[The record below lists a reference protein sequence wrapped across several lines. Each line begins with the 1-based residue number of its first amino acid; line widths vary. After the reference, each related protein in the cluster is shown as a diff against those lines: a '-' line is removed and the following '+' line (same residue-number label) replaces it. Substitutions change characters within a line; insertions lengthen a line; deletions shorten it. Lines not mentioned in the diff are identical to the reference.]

1 MRVIGGL
8 FTWNRRAICGGVD
21 AMLAGAP
28 ARGSHVVHAG
38 RLGLFSAEPASS
50 SVDGSV
56 HVVADLDLTNLAELR
71 STVGH
76 DTPLDVLRA
85 LYERSGPDFVR
96 ALHGSFA
103 IALCDA
109 RHDRLVLAVDRFGA
123 GRLYYALTQEAIAF
137 ASRADLVCG
146 TPGVDRSVDVS
157 SVFRYLN
164 FGYVPAP
171 ASIYRGVRRLPPGH
185 TLIASDGA
193 TPRLHQYWDLHYSE
207 RRARV
212 RQAATEVFRQTEAA
226 VARALDGPAKETG
239 AFLSGGTDSS
249 TVVGLMTRLTGEH
262 VNAFSIGFSE
272 ARYDELPYAKI
283 AARHFGAAHYT
294 HVIEASEA
302 FDLLPGLV
310 EAFDE
315 PFGNDSA
322 IGTAI
327 CARLAA
333 ECGMTRLVAGDGGDE
348 IFGGNDRYRT
358 DALFQFYV
366 ELPRPLRRGLVEPAL
381 AALPDGGDS
390 ILGLAQRYVRR
401 ANIPNPRR
409 FYSYEFH
416 FLQHADEFLDPDFV
430 AAAGC
435 TAPLDVLDGHWAQCE
450 ATGKLNRLLYL
461 DMKLTIGDNDLYK
474 VTRTAELAG
483 LRVSFPMLDTTLVE
497 FMATLPARF
506 KLRRL
511 AKRYLFKRAFR
522 DLLPPA
528 TLGKRKHGFGVP
540 AGTWLRDD
548 RAFADLARDA
558 LLGPSARTARWFRP
572 RGLERLFRLHATDTT
587 TFYGSLLWTVLML
600 ELWERRHAERWS

>member
-8 FTWNRRAICGGVD
+8 FAWDRRANCGDVD
-21 AMLAGAP
+21 AMLGGAA
-28 ARGSHVVHAG
+28 ARELHVVRAG
-38 RLGLFSAEPASS
+38 RLGFFGAEPPSSSAE
-50 SVDGSV
+50 GSV

-71 STVGH
+71 TMVGH
-76 DTPLDVLRA
+76 DTPLDVMRA
-85 LYERSGPDFVR
+85 LYERSGPDFVH
-96 ALHGSFA
+96 ALQGSFA
-103 IALCDA
+103 IGLRDA
-109 RHDRLVLAVDRFGA
+109 RHNRLLLAVDRFGA

-146 TPGVDRSVDVS
+146 APGVDRTIDVS

-171 ASIYRGVRRLPPGH
+171 ASIYRAIRRLPPGH
-185 TLIASDGA
+185 TLIVNDGQP
-193 TPRLHQYWDLHYSE
+193 PRLKQYWDLRYSE
-207 RRARV
+207 RRIGA
-212 RQAATEVFRQTEAA
+212 RQAANEVFRQTEAA
-226 VARALDGPAKETG
+226 VARTLDGPAKETG

-249 TVVGLMTRLTGEH
+249 TVVGLMTRLTGER

-272 ARYDELPYAKI
+272 PRYDELPYAEI

-302 FDLLPGLV
+302 FDLLPRLV

-333 ECGMTRLVAGDGGDE
+333 GCGMTRLVAGDGGDE

-358 DALFQFYV
+358 DALFQFYS
-366 ELPRPLRRGLVEPAL
+366 ELPRLLRRGLIEPTL
-381 AALPDGGDS
+381 AALPDGEGS
-390 ILGLAQRYVRR
+390 LLGLAQRYVRR
-401 ANIPNPRR
+401 ANIPNPHR

-416 FLQHADEFLDPDFV
+416 FMQHADEFLDPDFV
-430 AAAGC
+430 AAAGHSE
-435 TAPLDVLDGHWAQCE
+435 PLAVLDRHWMQSE
-450 ATGKLNRLLYL
+450 AAGKLNRLLYL

-483 LRVSFPMLDTTLVE
+483 LKVSFPMLDTALVE
-497 FMATLPARF
+497 FMASLPMRF

-511 AKRYLFKRAFR
+511 QKRYLFKRAFR

-540 AGTWLRDD
+540 AGTWLRAD
-548 RAFADLARDA
+548 RAFAQLARDA
-558 LLGPSARTARWFRP
+558 LLGPSARTARWFQP
-572 RGLERLFRLHATDTT
+572 QGLERLFRLHASDTT

-600 ELWERRHAERWS
+600 ELWERRRAERWP